1 MYTFQIHYKKRI
13 SPFGK
18 IIEDLYNDT
27 SLRISTK
34 NYVPPFIYSLFYDRL
49 FQIHTER
56 PSIGNQPDSKTRFKY
71 SVSNIGI
78 IGSIEPFVKTAWMS
92 YFSNSTNI
100 IEIDP
105 NINSDDEDTESE
117 DSDDETCEYP
127 IYDIV
132 MIPPQSMFQDELKY
146 IEYMLPKISPGGIIL
161 VEGIRSTIS
170 TNDYLIALAPLLCN
184 FQDYYFADLKHDIL
198 NFIDTD
204 QSTKVL
210 VLIKKGPQFAVPVP
224 KITIITP
231 SCRPENI
238 KKVRE
243 SIPID
248 WINQWFI
255 IYDATR
261 VSENPLFFI
270 EDSTKI
276 KECLYE
282 GDGNTGNPQRNF
294 ALSKIK
300 SDSSTYLYFLDD
312 DNVFHPNLVKW
323 LPFLDNESMY
333 TFDQYNRIKGD
344 NISLYNIDSAMVLIP
359 WNQVKDERW
368 IPDVYNAD
376 GHYIVKCFHTEN
388 EEKTQVVKP
397 NWVYLN
403 NDLCF
408 YNYIV

>member
-27 SLRISTK
+27 TLRISTK

-56 PSIGNQPDSKTRFKY
+56 PSIENQPNSNTQFKE

-78 IGSIEPFVKTAWMS
+78 IGSIEPFVKTAWTS

-105 NINSDDEDTESE
+105 NVNSDDEDSESD
-117 DSDDETCEYP
+117 DSDDETSESP

-132 MIPPQSMFQDELKY
+132 MIPRQSMFQDEIKY

-161 VEGIRSTIS
+161 VEGIAPTIS

-184 FQDYYFADLKHDIL
+184 FQDYYFADLKHDVL
-198 NFIDTD
+198 NFIDLD
-204 QSTKVL
+204 HSTKVL

-255 IYDATR
+255 VYDATR
-261 VSENPLFFI
+261 VSENPLFFV
-270 EDSTKI
+270 EDSPKI

-300 SDSSTYLYFLDD
+300 SDSSTYLYFLD
-312 DNVFHPNLVKW
+312 
-323 LPFLDNESMY
+323 
-333 TFDQYNRIKGD
+333 R
-344 NISLYNIDSAMVLIP
+344 
-359 WNQVKDERW
+359 
-368 IPDVYNAD
+368 
-376 GHYIVKCFHTEN
+376 
-388 EEKTQVVKP
+388 
-397 NWVYLN
+397 
-403 NDLCF
+403 NDLF
-408 YNYIV
+408 